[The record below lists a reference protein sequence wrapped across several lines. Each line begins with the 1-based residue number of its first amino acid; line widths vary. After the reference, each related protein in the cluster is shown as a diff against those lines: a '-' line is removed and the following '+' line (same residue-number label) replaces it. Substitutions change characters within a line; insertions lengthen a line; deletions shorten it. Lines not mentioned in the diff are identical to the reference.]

1 MTTPFPDGIT
11 SFFQQGIVTHT
22 YPGDILVRG
31 VTATS
36 VATALNGE
44 VSTPNAKS
52 GNIQSL
58 PQARW
63 DILT

>member
-11 SFFQQGIVTHT
+11 SFFQKGIKTHT
-22 YPGDILVRG
+22 SRRDILVIG

-36 VATALNGE
+36 VARALNGR

-58 PQARW
+58 PLARW

>member
-1 MTTPFPDGIT
+1 MTAFPDGIE
-11 SFFQQGIVTHT
+11 SFFQKGIVTHT
-22 YPGDILVRG
+22 YPGDTIVRG

-36 VATALNGE
+36 VATALNGK

-58 PQARW
+58 PLTRW